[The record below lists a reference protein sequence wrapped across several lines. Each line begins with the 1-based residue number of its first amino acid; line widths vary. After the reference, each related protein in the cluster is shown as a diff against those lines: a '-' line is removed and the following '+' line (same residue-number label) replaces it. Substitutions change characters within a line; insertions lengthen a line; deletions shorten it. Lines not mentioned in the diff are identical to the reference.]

1 MDNNYIMGSAIP
13 EFLTEWKC
21 MGWHPK
27 GQWDKFKYKI
37 LQTFLYNKDCYTPT
51 VLLYKDL
58 KLLQACL
65 NLGDF
70 FACFS

>member
-1 MDNNYIMGSAIP
+1 MGSAIP
-13 EFLTEWKC
+13 EFLMECKY
-21 MGWHPK
+21 MGQHPK

-37 LQTFLYNKDCYTPT
+37 SQTLYNKDWYTPT